1 MAVVRLSEEFN
12 DLDTTVGANEYS
24 PGGGNTTALDTTTG
38 RQLQGAGCVTFQVDN
53 ETLIQAAGKAD
64 GGSINGTFGL
74 LVGSTSWSLLSSVNV
89 LGYNGTSEF
98 TRNIP
103 SSYFPTLSGYVPVWV
118 NFVQPGNQVEAIGV
132 SVTAGNVPNNS
143 GNNMFFDNITYYP
156 SAARGVYALNGTSSL
171 SALAA
176 AEANSTTGFNQCVIL
191 SNGTYFF
198 YAGIVIGETTGGT
211 ASQFNFSET
220 GANIS
225 IIDPA
230 AMSTASDADLLEW
243 NINLNVAS
251 STFAM
256 TNCNYSASE
265 TGNRNV
271 PTRIRFSGSSSSTS
285 AKFLNCNLL
294 DIDLIQLTPACT
306 IEGGTTRA
314 VEITQSSAHIFGG
327 TVVTQS
333 NNVNTAT
340 ISNPSFGTNSGIHD
354 TLFIQGGTGPA
365 LDVTS
370 STTFTN
376 IEFSGYSGLNG
387 EPVINSSDNDVVIT
401 RDVNTPAFNVRQVGL
416 LGSITTQA
424 PNRNFQLT
432 GLKDGTEVRLINAAT
447 KSSIAGC
454 ELIAEGEGFD
464 DTLSLAST
472 AVTISGSTDNNTFN
486 YAYQYSSDINIDV
499 AIIHPDEYEI
509 LYLSST
515 LQDSDKSI
523 PVQQQIDR
531 NWADPVINTDFT
543 FVAKNNFYVSGRG
556 TQSGPIQ
563 GLSLNQGIASSSAR
577 VTYSAAVAGT
587 VYAELETRSEDNDDF
602 GGISKNGLLQV
613 INIPGVGTSLT
624 LSGAE
629 SGSSSFAVNA
639 GDNVAVVYVKDGV
652 TDVGADTVRINS
664 LYFVAS

>member
-118 NFVQPGNQVEAIGV
+118 NFVQPGDQLQAIGL

-156 SAARGVYALNGTSSL
+156 SGANGVYALNGTSSL

-176 AEANSTTGFNQCVIL
+176 AEANSSTGFNQCVIL

-225 IIDPA
+225 IIEPG
-230 AMSTASDADLLEW
+230 AMTAQTSFADLLEW
-243 NINLNVAS
+243 NINLNTAS

-265 TGNRNV
+265 TENRNV
-271 PTRIRFSGSSSSTS
+271 PTRILFSGSSASTS

-314 VEITQSSAHIFGG
+314 VSITQSSAHIFDG
-327 TVVTQS
+327 TVVTQAT
-333 NNVNTAT
+333 NVNVAT
-340 ISNPSFGTNSGIHD
+340 ILNTSFGTNSGIHD

-376 IEFSGYSGLNG
+376 IKFSGYSGLNG
-387 EPVINSSDNDVVIT
+387 EPVINSSSNNVVIT
-401 RDVNTPAFNVRQVGL
+401 RDANTPDFNVRQVGL
-416 LGSITTQA
+416 GGNITTQG
-424 PNRNFQLT
+424 PDRNFQLT

-447 KSSIAGC
+447 KSSIAGVD
-454 ELIAEGEGFD
+454 LIAQG
-464 DTLSLAST
+464 T
-472 AVTISGSTDNNTFN
+472 AFTRAPVTVSGSQDNNTFN

-531 NWADPVINTDFT
+531 NWADPVTNSST
-543 FVAKNNFYVSGRG
+543 VVVKSLSSFYLTGRG
-556 TQSGPIQ
+556 TESSPFQGFSLTAGQDLAQATATFSAVVACNVNIQASIDNPDTAPGNDVGRCFIDGALQNNVWQSGSVTLLEEVTSKSAT
-563 GLSLNQGIASSSAR
+563 LSL
-577 VTYSAAVAGT
+577 TAGQT
-587 VYAELETRSEDNDDF
+587 FAIQYAKDID
-602 GGISKNGLLQV
+602 
-613 INIPGVGTSLT
+613 
-624 LSGAE
+624 
-629 SGSSSFAVNA
+629 VNPA
-639 GDNVAVVYVKDGV
+639 GDIDILL
-652 TDVGADTVRINS
+652 ADRIV
-664 LYFVAS
+664 FTPT